1 MNCIIVD
8 DEPIAQDI
16 LKNFVEKV
24 DFLRL
29 NGVYDNATEA
39 FNSIQK
45 GEVELVFLDINM
57 PGIDGMAFAKI
68 LPKHIKIIF
77 TTAYR
82 EYAVEGFDLHAMDY
96 LLKPISFE
104 RFLKAVNRV
113 REALGSITTGGDEI
127 DRKFVFVRVD
137 RKMEKLA
144 FDEIMYIESYADY
157 LKIHT
162 ATGLIVV
169 RETLSNFEE
178 KLPNDH
184 FIRVH
189 RSYIA
194 RLDAI
199 SSYTHEQIE
208 VNKNSLPISR
218 SYKEKVLETLQRFE

>member
-1 MNCIIVD
+1 MKCIIVD

-16 LKNFVEKV
+16 LQNFVEKV
-24 DFLRL
+24 DFLEL
-29 NGVYDNATEA
+29 TGVFDNATAA
-39 FNSIQK
+39 FNSVQK

-68 LPKHIKIIF
+68 LPKEIKVIF

-82 EYAVEGFDLHAMDY
+82 EYAVEGFDLHATDY

-104 RFLKAVNRV
+104 RFLKSVNRLQENQV
-113 REALGSITTGGDEI
+113 APQTEGI

-144 FDEIMYIESYADY
+144 FDDILYIESYADY
-157 LKIHT
+157 LKIH
-162 ATGLIVV
+162 LKNEMLVV

-178 KLPNDH
+178 KLPASE
-184 FIRVH
+184 FLRVH

-194 RLDAI
+194 RLEAI
-199 SSYTHEQIE
+199 DSYTHEQVE
-208 VNKNSLPISR
+208 VHKNSLPISR
-218 SYKEKVLETLQRFE
+218 SYKEKVLEVLQRFE

>member
-184 FIRVH
+184 FKQV
-189 RSYIA
+189 Y
-194 RLDAI
+194 D
-199 SSYTHEQIE
+199 
-208 VNKNSLPISR
+208 K
-218 SYKEKVLETLQRFE
+218 